1 MTVADLPERRPERAP
16 ELDQRVSD
24 AERDQ
29 VAAILAEAL
38 STGRLSPVEHT
49 DRLEA
54 TYAAK
59 TRGDLA
65 PLTRDLPEHA
75 PGTAVPQ
82 ARGSQTIRAVGSKVN
97 RRGKVSLGRTTEL
110 RATFGA
116 LLVDLRD
123 AAFPGREITLD
134 AGAFCGKMFV
144 LVPPGSYV
152 IDEGE
157 ALFAKRSVSGGAPGD
172 DVPEGPVI
180 RITGRALFSKVLIL
194 RGGEDFGFDATF
206 GLVNPLDWKQWFAR
220 RPERR

>member
-1 MTVADLPERRPERAP
+1 MAVSEPGRAA

-29 VAAILAEAL
+29 TAAVLAEAL

-59 TRGDLA
+59 TRRDLA
-65 PLTRDLPEHA
+65 PITRDLPEPA
-75 PGTAVPQ
+75 PGAALPQ
-82 ARGSQTIRAVGSKVN
+82 GRSSQTIRAVGSKVN

-110 RATFGA
+110 HARFGA
-116 LLVDLRD
+116 LIVDLRD
-123 AAFPGREITLD
+123 AVFPGREITLD
-134 AGAFCGKMFV
+134 VQALCGKLLV
-144 LVPPGSYV
+144 HVPPGAYV

-157 ALFAKRSVSGGAPGD
+157 ALFSKRSVSGGAPGD

-206 GLVNPLDWKQWFAR
+206 GLVNPLDWKQWFAHR
-220 RPERR
+220 NGRG